1 MTDADN
7 NYPRSRIYLNGILSG
22 IVEPFQEAPVIASSS
37 SVALHDSPSRHR
49 HPHHLTRTS
58 AVGCIPADMEKVM
71 QYEILQPDSKRPF
84 RLVGA

>member
-1 MTDADN
+1 M
-7 NYPRSRIYLNGILSG
+7 
-22 IVEPFQEAPVIASSS
+22 S

-71 QYEILQPDSKRPF
+71 QYEILQPDSNRPI
-84 RLVGA
+84 RLVRASFLANEVVNTDATDVDMECFRWNVNRSFKNHS